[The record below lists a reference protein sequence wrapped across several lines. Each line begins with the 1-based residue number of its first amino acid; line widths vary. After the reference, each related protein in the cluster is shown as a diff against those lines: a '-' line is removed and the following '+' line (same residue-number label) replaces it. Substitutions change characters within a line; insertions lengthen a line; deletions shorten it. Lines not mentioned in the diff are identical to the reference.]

1 MITKLTFIL
10 KAMIIKLERR
20 IRLKLKKSAALRIL
34 TVVLAFSVVTA
45 NMALPTVH
53 AEDSASLQAQQSEL
67 SNQQKENDDQISA
80 LRQNKDDKTA
90 YAAALQSQLATI
102 EDEVNNYNNQ
112 ITDLDLQA
120 QQVQDDID
128 KKQVQIDDDTNQLK
142 ERLCALYMSG
152 DACNLQ
158 ILLSSTD
165 LLDLADKTE
174 AVTMVT
180 QHDTDLIDRL
190 KTEKQ
195 EVQDQKQV
203 IDQKRQEVA
212 TLKDSVDQKQQQLT
226 SSLEETTQFLQD
238 IGQQELDLESKSSS
252 LDAKA
257 AKISAALN
265 SWSGQQTSTSTSAA
279 QTATAASGNS
289 GSNNSG
295 SYSAGP
301 STSGSS
307 GSGSSGSSG
316 SSGGSSASFSSV
328 IAKAESALGKPY
340 VMGAAGPDAFDCS
353 GLICWAYGISRT
365 TAQGLCNECSRIS
378 VSERQPGDLIF
389 FQGTYNCGETV
400 THVGI
405 YIGSNM
411 MINAEDGGVSECSTE
426 SSYNLQHFYCYGRL

>member
-1 MITKLTFIL
+1 M
-10 KAMIIKLERR
+10 
-20 IRLKLKKSAALRIL
+20 KLKRSAALRIL

-45 NMALPTVH
+45 NMALPAVH

-67 SNQQKENDDQISA
+67 SNQQKENDDQLST
-80 LRQNKDDKTA
+80 LRQNKDEKTA

-112 ITDLDLQA
+112 ISDLDLQA

-128 KKQVQIDDDTNQLK
+128 KMQAQIDDDTNQLK
-142 ERLCALYMSG
+142 ERLCALYMG
-152 DACNLQ
+152 RDACNLQ
-158 ILLSSTD
+158 ILLSSKD

-190 KTEKQ
+190 KSEKQ
-195 EVQDQKQV
+195 EVQDKKQV

-212 TLKDSVDQKQQQLT
+212 ALKDSVDQKQQQLT

-238 IGQQELDLESKSSS
+238 IGQQETDLESKSSS
-252 LDAKA
+252 LDAQA

-265 SWSGQQTSTSTSAA
+265 SWSGQQASASTSPAA
-279 QTATAASGNS
+279 QTTPATQTTATAASGNS

-295 SYSAGP
+295 SYSG
-301 STSGSS
+301 GSS
-307 GSGSSGSSG
+307 TGGSSS

-353 GLICWAYGISRT
+353 GLICWAYGVSRT

-411 MINAEDGGVSECSTE
+411 MIDAEDGGVSECSTE

>member
-1 MITKLTFIL
+1 
-10 KAMIIKLERR
+10 
-20 IRLKLKKSAALRIL
+20 LKLKRSAALRIL

-45 NMALPTVH
+45 NMALPAVH

-67 SNQQKENDDQISA
+67 SNQQKENDDQLST
-80 LRQNKDDKTA
+80 LRQNKDEKTA

-112 ITDLDLQA
+112 ISDLDLQA

-128 KKQVQIDDDTNQLK
+128 KMQAQIDDDTNQLK
-142 ERLCALYMSG
+142 ERLCALYMG
-152 DACNLQ
+152 RDACNLQ
-158 ILLSSTD
+158 ILLSSKD

-190 KTEKQ
+190 KSEKQ
-195 EVQDQKQV
+195 EVQDKKQV

-212 TLKDSVDQKQQQLT
+212 ALKDSVDQKQQQLT

-238 IGQQELDLESKSSS
+238 IGQQETDLESKSSS
-252 LDAKA
+252 LDAQA

-265 SWSGQQTSTSTSAA
+265 SWSGQQASVSASPAA
-279 QTATAASGNS
+279 QTTPATQTTTATAASGNS

-295 SYSAGP
+295 SYSGDS
-301 STSGSS
+301 STG
-307 GSGSSGSSG
+307 GSSG

-353 GLICWAYGISRT
+353 GLICWAYGVSRT

-411 MINAEDGGVSECSTE
+411 MIDAEDGGVSECSTE

>member
-1 MITKLTFIL
+1 M
-10 KAMIIKLERR
+10 
-20 IRLKLKKSAALRIL
+20 KLKKSAVLRIL

-45 NMALPTVH
+45 NMALPAVH

-67 SNQQKENDDQISA
+67 TNQQKENDDQLSA
-80 LRQNKDDKTA
+80 LRQNKDQKAA

-203 IDQKRQEVA
+203 IDQKRQEVSA
-212 TLKDSVDQKQQQLT
+212 LKDSVDQKQQQLS
-226 SSLEETTQFLQD
+226 SSLNETTQFLQD

-252 LDAKA
+252 LDAKT
-257 AKISAALN
+257 AKISAALS
-265 SWSGQQTSTSTSAA
+265 SWSGQQTAASTSTT
-279 QTATAASGNS
+279 QTATATSGNS
-289 GSNNSG
+289 ENDNSG
-295 SYSAGP
+295 SYSG
-301 STSGSS
+301 GSS
-307 GSGSSGSSG
+307 NSGSSGSSG
-316 SSGGSSASFSSV
+316 GSGSSASFSSV

-411 MINAEDGGVSECSTE
+411 MIDAEDGGVSECSTE

>member
-1 MITKLTFIL
+1 M
-10 KAMIIKLERR
+10 
-20 IRLKLKKSAALRIL
+20 KLKRSAALRIL

-45 NMALPTVH
+45 NMALPAVH

-67 SNQQKENDDQISA
+67 SNQQKENDDQLSA

-128 KKQVQIDDDTNQLK
+128 KMQTQIDDDTNQLK
-142 ERLCALYMSG
+142 ERLCALYMGG

-158 ILLSSTD
+158 ILLSSKD

-190 KTEKQ
+190 KSEKQ
-195 EVQDQKQV
+195 EVQDKKQV

-212 TLKDSVDQKQQQLT
+212 ALKDSVDQKQQQLT
-226 SSLEETTQFLQD
+226 SSLEETTQFLQN
-238 IGQQELDLESKSSS
+238 IGQQETDLESKSSS
-252 LDAKA
+252 LDAQA

-265 SWSGQQTSTSTSAA
+265 SWSGQQAQTSTNTSAA
-279 QTATAASGNS
+279 QTTTAASANG

-295 SYSAGP
+295 SYSG
-301 STSGSS
+301 GSS
-307 GSGSSGSSG
+307 DNGSSSSSG
-316 SSGGSSASFSSV
+316 SSGGGSSSSFSSV

-353 GLICWAYGISRT
+353 GLICWAYGVSRT

-411 MINAEDGGVSECSTE
+411 MIDAEDGGVSECSTE

>member
-10 KAMIIKLERR
+10 KSNDNKTERR
-20 IRLKLKKSAALRIL
+20 IRLKLKRSAALRIL

-45 NMALPTVH
+45 NMALPAVH

-67 SNQQKENDDQISA
+67 NNQQKENDDQLST
-80 LRQNKDDKTA
+80 LRQNKDEKTA

-112 ITDLDLQA
+112 ISDLDLQA

-128 KKQVQIDDDTNQLK
+128 KMQTQIDDDTNQLK
-142 ERLCALYMSG
+142 ERLCALYMGG

-158 ILLSSTD
+158 ILLSSKD

-190 KTEKQ
+190 KSEKQ
-195 EVQDQKQV
+195 EVQDKKQV

-212 TLKDSVDQKQQQLT
+212 ALKDSVDQKQQQLT

-238 IGQQELDLESKSSS
+238 IGQQETDLESKSSS
-252 LDAKA
+252 LDAQA

-265 SWSGQQTSTSTSAA
+265 SWSGQQASASTSPAA
-279 QTATAASGNS
+279 QTTPATQTTATAASGNS

-295 SYSAGP
+295 SYSG
-301 STSGSS
+301 GSS
-307 GSGSSGSSG
+307 TGGSSS

-353 GLICWAYGISRT
+353 GLICWAYGVSRT

-411 MINAEDGGVSECSTE
+411 MIDAEDGGVSECSTE

>member
-1 MITKLTFIL
+1 M
-10 KAMIIKLERR
+10 
-20 IRLKLKKSAALRIL
+20 KLKRSAALRIL

-67 SNQQKENDDQISA
+67 SNQQKENDDQLSA

-128 KKQVQIDDDTNQLK
+128 KVQTQIDDDTNQLK
-142 ERLCALYMSG
+142 ERLCALYMGG

-158 ILLSSTD
+158 ILLSSKD

-190 KTEKQ
+190 KSEKQ
-195 EVQDQKQV
+195 EVQDKKQV

-252 LDAKA
+252 LDAQA

-265 SWSGQQTSTSTSAA
+265 SWSGQQASTSTSTAQAA
-279 QTATAASGNS
+279 AAASGNS

-295 SYSAGP
+295 SYSG
-301 STSGSS
+301 GSS
-307 GSGSSGSSG
+307 NSGSSGSSG

-378 VSERQPGDLIF
+378 VSERQPGDLVF

-411 MINAEDGGVSECSTE
+411 MIDAEDGGVSECSTE

>member
-1 MITKLTFIL
+1 
-10 KAMIIKLERR
+10 
-20 IRLKLKKSAALRIL
+20 LKLKRSAALRIL

-45 NMALPTVH
+45 NMALPAVH

-67 SNQQKENDDQISA
+67 SNQQKENDDQLST
-80 LRQNKDDKTA
+80 LRQNKDEKTA

-112 ITDLDLQA
+112 ISDLDLQA

-128 KKQVQIDDDTNQLK
+128 KMQAQIDDDTNQLK
-142 ERLCALYMSG
+142 ERLCALYMG
-152 DACNLQ
+152 RDACNLQ
-158 ILLSSTD
+158 ILLSSKD

-190 KTEKQ
+190 KSEKQ
-195 EVQDQKQV
+195 EVQDKKQV

-212 TLKDSVDQKQQQLT
+212 ALKDSVDQKQQQLT

-238 IGQQELDLESKSSS
+238 IGQQETDLESKSSS
-252 LDAKA
+252 LDAQA

-265 SWSGQQTSTSTSAA
+265 SWSGQQASASTSPAA
-279 QTATAASGNS
+279 QTTPATQTTATAASGNS

-295 SYSAGP
+295 SYSG
-301 STSGSS
+301 GSS
-307 GSGSSGSSG
+307 TGGSSS

-353 GLICWAYGISRT
+353 GLICWAYGVSRT

-411 MINAEDGGVSECSTE
+411 MIDAEDGGVSECSTE

>member
-1 MITKLTFIL
+1 
-10 KAMIIKLERR
+10 
-20 IRLKLKKSAALRIL
+20 LKLKRSAALRIL

-45 NMALPTVH
+45 NMALPAVH

-67 SNQQKENDDQISA
+67 SNQQKENDDQLST
-80 LRQNKDDKTA
+80 LRQNKDEKTA

-112 ITDLDLQA
+112 ISDLDLQA

-128 KKQVQIDDDTNQLK
+128 KMQAQIDDDTNQLK
-142 ERLCALYMSG
+142 ERLCALYMG
-152 DACNLQ
+152 RDACNLQ
-158 ILLSSTD
+158 ILLSSKD

-190 KTEKQ
+190 KSEKQ
-195 EVQDQKQV
+195 EVQDKKQV

-212 TLKDSVDQKQQQLT
+212 ALKDSVDQKQQQLT

-238 IGQQELDLESKSSS
+238 IGQQETDLESKSSS
-252 LDAKA
+252 LDAQA

-265 SWSGQQTSTSTSAA
+265 SWSGQQASVSVSPAA
-279 QTATAASGNS
+279 QTTPATQTTTATAASGNS

-295 SYSAGP
+295 SYSGDS
-301 STSGSS
+301 STG
-307 GSGSSGSSG
+307 GSSG

-353 GLICWAYGISRT
+353 GLICWAYGVSRT

-411 MINAEDGGVSECSTE
+411 MIDAEDGGVSECSTE

>member
-1 MITKLTFIL
+1 
-10 KAMIIKLERR
+10 
-20 IRLKLKKSAALRIL
+20 LKLKRSAALRIL

-45 NMALPTVH
+45 NMALPAVH

-67 SNQQKENDDQISA
+67 SNQQKENDDQLST
-80 LRQNKDDKTA
+80 LRQNKDEKTA

-112 ITDLDLQA
+112 ISDLDLQA

-128 KKQVQIDDDTNQLK
+128 KMQAQIDDDTNQLK
-142 ERLCALYMSG
+142 ERLCALYMGG

-158 ILLSSTD
+158 ILLSSKD

-190 KTEKQ
+190 KSEKQ
-195 EVQDQKQV
+195 EVQDKKQV

-212 TLKDSVDQKQQQLT
+212 ALKDSVDQKQQQLT

-238 IGQQELDLESKSSS
+238 IGQQETDLESKSSS
-252 LDAKA
+252 LDAQA

-265 SWSGQQTSTSTSAA
+265 SWSGQQASVSASPAA
-279 QTATAASGNS
+279 QTTPATQTTTATAASGNS

-295 SYSAGP
+295 SYSGDS
-301 STSGSS
+301 STG
-307 GSGSSGSSG
+307 GSSG

-353 GLICWAYGISRT
+353 GLICWAYGVSRT

-411 MINAEDGGVSECSTE
+411 MIDAEDGGVSECSTE

>member
-1 MITKLTFIL
+1 M
-10 KAMIIKLERR
+10 
-20 IRLKLKKSAALRIL
+20 KLKRSAALRIL

-45 NMALPTVH
+45 NMALPAVH

-67 SNQQKENDDQISA
+67 NNQQKENDDQLST
-80 LRQNKDDKTA
+80 LRQNKDEKTA

-112 ITDLDLQA
+112 ISDLDLQA

-128 KKQVQIDDDTNQLK
+128 KMQTQIDDDTNQLK
-142 ERLCALYMSG
+142 ERLCALYMGG

-158 ILLSSTD
+158 ILLSSKD

-190 KTEKQ
+190 KSEKQ
-195 EVQDQKQV
+195 EVQDKKQV

-212 TLKDSVDQKQQQLT
+212 ALKDSVDQKQQQLT

-238 IGQQELDLESKSSS
+238 IGQQETDLESKSSS
-252 LDAKA
+252 LDAQA

-265 SWSGQQTSTSTSAA
+265 SWSGQQASASTSPAA
-279 QTATAASGNS
+279 QTTPATQTTATAASGNS

-295 SYSAGP
+295 SYSG
-301 STSGSS
+301 GSS
-307 GSGSSGSSG
+307 TGGSSS

-353 GLICWAYGISRT
+353 GLICWAYGVSRT

-411 MINAEDGGVSECSTE
+411 MIDAEDGGVSECSTE

>member
-1 MITKLTFIL
+1 M
-10 KAMIIKLERR
+10 
-20 IRLKLKKSAALRIL
+20 KLKKSAALRIL

-67 SNQQKENDDQISA
+67 ANQQKENDDQISA

-301 STSGSS
+301 STNGSS

-389 FQGTYNCGETV
+389 FQGTYDTAGAS
-400 THVGI
+400 HVGI
-405 YIGSNM
+405 YVGNGM
-411 MINAEDGGVSECSTE
+411 MIHCGNPIQYTSINTN
-426 SSYNLQHFYCYGRL
+426 YWQNHFYTFGRIKN

>member
-1 MITKLTFIL
+1 M
-10 KAMIIKLERR
+10 
-20 IRLKLKKSAALRIL
+20 KLKRSAALRIL

-45 NMALPTVH
+45 NMALPAVH

-67 SNQQKENDDQISA
+67 SNQQKENDDQLST
-80 LRQNKDDKTA
+80 LRQNKDEKTA

-112 ITDLDLQA
+112 ISDLDLQA

-128 KKQVQIDDDTNQLK
+128 KMQAQIDDDTNQLK
-142 ERLCALYMSG
+142 ERLCALYMGG

-158 ILLSSTD
+158 ILLSSKD

-190 KTEKQ
+190 KSEKQ
-195 EVQDQKQV
+195 EVQDKKQV

-212 TLKDSVDQKQQQLT
+212 ALKDSVDQKQQQLT

-238 IGQQELDLESKSSS
+238 IGQQETDLESKSSS
-252 LDAKA
+252 LDAQA

-265 SWSGQQTSTSTSAA
+265 SWSGQQASASASPAA
-279 QTATAASGNS
+279 QATPATQTTATAASGNS

-295 SYSAGP
+295 SYSGDS
-301 STSGSS
+301 STG
-307 GSGSSGSSG
+307 GSSG

-353 GLICWAYGISRT
+353 GLICWAYGVSRT

-411 MINAEDGGVSECSTE
+411 MIDAEDGGVSECSTE

>member
-10 KAMIIKLERR
+10 KAMIIKIERR

-67 SNQQKENDDQISA
+67 SNQQKENDDQLSA

-212 TLKDSVDQKQQQLT
+212 ALKDSVDQKQQQLT

-238 IGQQELDLESKSSS
+238 IGQQETDLESKSST
-252 LDAKA
+252 LDAQA

-265 SWSGQQTSTSTSAA
+265 SWSGQQAQASTNTSAA
-279 QTATAASGNS
+279 QTATAPSGNS

-295 SYSAGP
+295 SYSGGP
-301 STSGSS
+301 SNNGSS
-307 GSGSSGSSG
+307 NS
-316 SSGGSSASFSSV
+316 GSSASFSSV

-353 GLICWAYGISRT
+353 GLICWAYGVSRT

-411 MINAEDGGVSECSTE
+411 MIDAEDGGVSECSTE

>member
-10 KAMIIKLERR
+10 KAMIIKIERR

-67 SNQQKENDDQISA
+67 SNQQKENDDQLSA

-120 QQVQDDID
+120 QQVHDDID

-212 TLKDSVDQKQQQLT
+212 ALKDSVDQKQQQLT

-238 IGQQELDLESKSSS
+238 IGQQETDLESKSSS
-252 LDAKA
+252 LDAQA

-265 SWSGQQTSTSTSAA
+265 SWSGQQAQASTNTSAA
-279 QTATAASGNS
+279 QTATAPSGNS

-295 SYSAGP
+295 SYSGGP
-301 STSGSS
+301 SNNGSS
-307 GSGSSGSSG
+307 NS
-316 SSGGSSASFSSV
+316 GSSASFSSV

-353 GLICWAYGISRT
+353 GLICWAYGVSRT

-411 MINAEDGGVSECSTE
+411 MIDAEDGGVSECSTE

>member
-1 MITKLTFIL
+1 M
-10 KAMIIKLERR
+10 
-20 IRLKLKKSAALRIL
+20 KLKRSAALRIL

-45 NMALPTVH
+45 NMALPAVH

-67 SNQQKENDDQISA
+67 SNQQKENDDQLST
-80 LRQNKDDKTA
+80 LRQNKDEKTA

-112 ITDLDLQA
+112 ISDLDLQA

-128 KKQVQIDDDTNQLK
+128 KMQAQIDDDTNQLK
-142 ERLCALYMSG
+142 ERLCALYMG
-152 DACNLQ
+152 RDACNLQ
-158 ILLSSTD
+158 ILLSSKD

-190 KTEKQ
+190 KSEKQ
-195 EVQDQKQV
+195 EVQDKKQV

-212 TLKDSVDQKQQQLT
+212 ALKDSVDQKQQQLT

-238 IGQQELDLESKSSS
+238 IGQQETDLESKSSS
-252 LDAKA
+252 LDAQA

-265 SWSGQQTSTSTSAA
+265 SWSGQQASVSASPAA
-279 QTATAASGNS
+279 QTTPATQTTTATAASGNS

-295 SYSAGP
+295 SYSGDS
-301 STSGSS
+301 STG
-307 GSGSSGSSG
+307 GSSG

-353 GLICWAYGISRT
+353 GLICWAYGVSRT

-411 MINAEDGGVSECSTE
+411 MIDAEDGGVSECSTE

>member
-1 MITKLTFIL
+1 M
-10 KAMIIKLERR
+10 
-20 IRLKLKKSAALRIL
+20 KLKRSAALRIL

-45 NMALPTVH
+45 NMALPAVH

-67 SNQQKENDDQISA
+67 SNQQKENDDQLST
-80 LRQNKDDKTA
+80 LRQNKDEKTA

-112 ITDLDLQA
+112 ISDLDLQA

-128 KKQVQIDDDTNQLK
+128 KMQAQIDDDTNQLK
-142 ERLCALYMSG
+142 ERLCALYMG
-152 DACNLQ
+152 RDACNLQ
-158 ILLSSTD
+158 ILLSSKD

-180 QHDTDLIDRL
+180 QPDPDLIDRL
-190 KTEKQ
+190 KSEKQ
-195 EVQDQKQV
+195 EVQDKKQV

-212 TLKDSVDQKQQQLT
+212 ALKDSVDQKQQQLT

-238 IGQQELDLESKSSS
+238 IGQQETDLESKSSS
-252 LDAKA
+252 LDAQA

-265 SWSGQQTSTSTSAA
+265 SWSGQQASVSVSPAA
-279 QTATAASGNS
+279 QTTPATQTTTATAASGNS

-295 SYSAGP
+295 SYSGDS
-301 STSGSS
+301 STG
-307 GSGSSGSSG
+307 GSSG

-353 GLICWAYGISRT
+353 GLICWAYGVSRT

-411 MINAEDGGVSECSTE
+411 MIDAEDGGVSECSTE

>member
-1 MITKLTFIL
+1 M
-10 KAMIIKLERR
+10 
-20 IRLKLKKSAALRIL
+20 KLKKSAALRIL

-53 AEDSASLQAQQSEL
+53 AEDSASLQTQQSEL
-67 SNQQKENDDQISA
+67 ANQQKENDDQLSA

-112 ITDLDLQA
+112 ITDLDLQE

-195 EVQDQKQV
+195 EVQNQKQV
-203 IDQKRQEVA
+203 IDQKRQEVSA
-212 TLKDSVDQKQQQLT
+212 LKDSVDQKQQQLS

-252 LDAKA
+252 LDAKT
-257 AKISAALN
+257 AKISAALS
-265 SWSGQQTSTSTSAA
+265 SWSGQQTAASTSTA
-279 QTATAASGNS
+279 QTATSTSTTQTAAAASGNS
-289 GSNNSG
+289 GNNNSG
-295 SYSAGP
+295 SYSG
-301 STSGSS
+301 GSS
-307 GSGSSGSSG
+307 NSDSSG

-353 GLICWAYGISRT
+353 GLICWAYGVSRT
-365 TAQGLCNECSRIS
+365 TAQGLCNECSRVS

-389 FQGTYNCGETV
+389 FQGTYDCGETV

-411 MINAEDGGVSECSTE
+411 MINAEDSGVAECSTE
-426 SSYNLQHFYCYGRL
+426 SSYNLQHFYSYGRL

>member
-1 MITKLTFIL
+1 M
-10 KAMIIKLERR
+10 
-20 IRLKLKKSAALRIL
+20 KLKRSAALRIL

-53 AEDSASLQAQQSEL
+53 AEDSVSLQAQQSEL
-67 SNQQKENDDQISA
+67 SNQQKENDDQLSA

-128 KKQVQIDDDTNQLK
+128 KVQTQIDDDTNQLK
-142 ERLCALYMSG
+142 ERLCALYMGG

-158 ILLSSTD
+158 ILLSSKD

-190 KTEKQ
+190 KSEKQ
-195 EVQDQKQV
+195 EVQDKKQV

-252 LDAKA
+252 LDAQA

-265 SWSGQQTSTSTSAA
+265 SWSGQQASTSTSTAQAA
-279 QTATAASGNS
+279 AAASGNS

-295 SYSAGP
+295 SYSG
-301 STSGSS
+301 GSS
-307 GSGSSGSSG
+307 NSGSSGSSG

-378 VSERQPGDLIF
+378 VSERQPGDLVF

-411 MINAEDGGVSECSTE
+411 MIDAEDGGVSECSTE